1 MSNISSFIDLNSNKF
16 MTIKFTKK
24 DGTQRT
30 INGRLNVTKHLA
42 GGKRTLDDSF
52 IIIYSM
58 ADKGYRAVNK
68 DTIKSVKI
76 DGVTITV

>member
-1 MSNISSFIDLNSNKF
+1 
-16 MTIKFTKK
+16 MTITFTKK
-24 DGTQRT
+24 DGTERT

-68 DTIKSVKI
+68 GTIKSVKI

>member
-1 MSNISSFIDLNSNKF
+1 
-16 MTIKFTKK
+16 MTITFTKK
-24 DGTQRT
+24 DGTERT

-68 DTIKSVKI
+68 DTINSDNQVWI
-76 DGVTITV
+76 QPRAHLVELPDFSNR